1 MSNLEICE
9 IQQKHYEVWIEL
21 YHKYAEYYQV
31 DIPKDNF
38 DLTWRWLTSE
48 NYPFWGILADVDS
61 KIVGF
66 AHFRSLPSPL
76 DSCEVGFLDDLFV
89 LQEYRGKKIGYSLI
103 EKVHQIGKSKNW
115 PYINWIT
122 KDDNYTART
131 LYDKIS
137 TKTDWN
143 FYELT
148 VKSVS
153 YTHLTLPTSRE
164 V

>member
-1 MSNLEICE
+1 MLVKLNCFRETLMSKLEIYD
-9 IQQKHYEVWIEL
+9 IQKKHYKVWIEL

-38 DLTWRWLTSE
+38 DLTWKWLTSE

-148 VKSVS
+148 VKS
-153 YTHLTLPTSRE
+153 
-164 V
+164 

>member
-1 MSNLEICE
+1 MSNLEIFD

-38 DLTWRWLTSE
+38 DLTWKWLTNE

-122 KDDNYTART
+122 KDNNYTART

-148 VKSVS
+148 VKS
-153 YTHLTLPTSRE
+153 
-164 V
+164 

>member
-1 MSNLEICE
+1 MSNLEICY

-38 DLTWRWLTSE
+38 GLTWKWHTSE

-148 VKSVS
+148 VKS
-153 YTHLTLPTSRE
+153 
-164 V
+164 

>member
-38 DLTWRWLTSE
+38 DLTWQWLKSE

-89 LQEYRGKKIGYSLI
+89 LPDYRGKKIGYSLI

-143 FYELT
+143 FYELI
-148 VKSVS
+148 VK
-153 YTHLTLPTSRE
+153 
-164 V
+164 

>member
-1 MSNLEICE
+1 MLVKLNCFREMLMSKLEMYD
-9 IQQKHYEVWIEL
+9 IQKKHYEVWIEL

-38 DLTWRWLTSE
+38 DLTWKWLTSE

-76 DSCEVGFLDDLFV
+76 DSCEAGFLDDLFV
-89 LQEYRGKKIGYSLI
+89 LQGYRGKKIGYSLI

-148 VKSVS
+148 VK
-153 YTHLTLPTSRE
+153 
-164 V
+164 

>member
-38 DLTWRWLTSE
+38 DLTWKWLTSE

-122 KDDNYTART
+122 KDDNYTAKT

-148 VKSVS
+148 VKS
-153 YTHLTLPTSRE
+153 
-164 V
+164 

>member
-1 MSNLEICE
+1 MSNLEICD
-9 IQQKHYEVWIEL
+9 IQKKHYEVWIEL

-38 DLTWRWLTSE
+38 DLTWKWLTSE

-131 LYDKIS
+131 CLLY
-137 TKTDWN
+137 
-143 FYELT
+143 
-148 VKSVS
+148 
-153 YTHLTLPTSRE
+153 TSPSPRD
-164 V
+164 

>member
-1 MSNLEICE
+1 MSNLEICD

-38 DLTWRWLTSE
+38 DLTWKWLTSE

-148 VKSVS
+148 VKS
-153 YTHLTLPTSRE
+153 
-164 V
+164 

>member
-1 MSNLEICE
+1 MSNLEIYD

-38 DLTWRWLTSE
+38 DLTWKWLTSE

-148 VKSVS
+148 VK
-153 YTHLTLPTSRE
+153 L
-164 V
+164 

>member
-1 MSNLEICE
+1 MSNLEICD
-9 IQQKHYEVWIEL
+9 IQKKHYEVWIEL

-38 DLTWRWLTSE
+38 DLTWKWLTSE
-48 NYPFWGILADVDS
+48 NYPFWGILADIDS

-122 KDDNYTART
+122 KDNNYTART

-137 TKTDWN
+137 TKADWN

-148 VKSVS
+148 VK
-153 YTHLTLPTSRE
+153 
-164 V
+164 

>member
-1 MSNLEICE
+1 MLVKLNCFRETLMSNLEICD
-9 IQQKHYEVWIEL
+9 IQKKHYEVWIEL

-38 DLTWRWLTSE
+38 DLTWKWLTNE
-48 NYPFWGILADVDS
+48 NYPLWGILADVDS

-66 AHFRSLPSPL
+66 AHFRSLPIPL
-76 DSCEVGFLDDLFV
+76 DSCEAGFLDDLFV

-148 VKSVS
+148 VKS
-153 YTHLTLPTSRE
+153 
-164 V
+164 

>member
-1 MSNLEICE
+1 MSNLEISD

-38 DLTWRWLTSE
+38 DLAWKWLTSE

-143 FYELT
+143 FYELI
-148 VKSVS
+148 VK
-153 YTHLTLPTSRE
+153 
-164 V
+164 

>member
-1 MSNLEICE
+1 MSDLEICG

-38 DLTWRWLTSE
+38 DLTWKWLTSE

-76 DSCEVGFLDDLFV
+76 DSSEVGFLDDLFV

-148 VKSVS
+148 VKS
-153 YTHLTLPTSRE
+153 
-164 V
+164 

>member
-1 MSNLEICE
+1 MANLEICD

-38 DLTWRWLTSE
+38 DLTWKWLTSE

-148 VKSVS
+148 VKS
-153 YTHLTLPTSRE
+153 
-164 V
+164 

>member
-1 MSNLEICE
+1 MSNLEICD
-9 IQQKHYEVWIEL
+9 IQKKHYEVWIEL

-38 DLTWRWLTSE
+38 DLTWKWLTSE

-103 EKVHQIGKSKNW
+103 EKVHQIGKNKNW

-148 VKSVS
+148 VKGE
-153 YTHLTLPTSRE
+153 R
-164 V
+164 

>member
-1 MSNLEICE
+1 MCI
-9 IQQKHYEVWIEL
+9 
-21 YHKYAEYYQV
+21 
-31 DIPKDNF
+31 
-38 DLTWRWLTSE
+38 R
-48 NYPFWGILADVDS
+48 DS
-61 KIVGF
+61 
-66 AHFRSLPSPL
+66 FRSLPSPL

-148 VKSVS
+148 VKS
-153 YTHLTLPTSRE
+153 
-164 V
+164 

>member
-38 DLTWRWLTSE
+38 DLTWKWLTNE

-89 LQEYRGKKIGYSLI
+89 LQEYRGKKIGFSLI

-148 VKSVS
+148 VKS
-153 YTHLTLPTSRE
+153 
-164 V
+164 

>member
-38 DLTWRWLTSE
+38 DLTWKWLTTE

-76 DSCEVGFLDDLFV
+76 DSCEVGFLDDLFI

-148 VKSVS
+148 VKS
-153 YTHLTLPTSRE
+153 
-164 V
+164 

>member
-38 DLTWRWLTSE
+38 DLTWKWLTSE

-143 FYELT
+143 FYEMT
-148 VKSVS
+148 VKS
-153 YTHLTLPTSRE
+153 
-164 V
+164 

>member
-1 MSNLEICE
+1 MSNLEIFD

-38 DLTWRWLTSE
+38 DLTWKWLISE

-148 VKSVS
+148 VKS
-153 YTHLTLPTSRE
+153 
-164 V
+164 

>member
-1 MSNLEICE
+1 MLVKLNCFRETLMSKLEMYD
-9 IQQKHYEVWIEL
+9 IQKKHYEVWIEL

-38 DLTWRWLTSE
+38 DLTWKWLTSE

-148 VKSVS
+148 VK
-153 YTHLTLPTSRE
+153 
-164 V
+164 

>member
-1 MSNLEICE
+1 MFMSNLEICD
-9 IQQKHYEVWIEL
+9 IQKKHYEVWIEL
-21 YHKYAEYYQV
+21 YHKYAEYYRV

-38 DLTWRWLTSE
+38 DLTWKWLTSE

-103 EKVHQIGKSKNW
+103 EKVHQIGQNKSW

-122 KDDNYTART
+122 KDNNYTART

-148 VKSVS
+148 VK
-153 YTHLTLPTSRE
+153 
-164 V
+164 

>member
-1 MSNLEICE
+1 MSNLEIYD

-38 DLTWRWLTSE
+38 DLTWKWLTSE

-122 KDDNYTART
+122 KDNNYTART

-148 VKSVS
+148 VKS
-153 YTHLTLPTSRE
+153 
-164 V
+164 

>member
-38 DLTWRWLTSE
+38 DLTWKWLISE

-89 LQEYRGKKIGYSLI
+89 LQDYRGKKIGYSLI

-143 FYELT
+143 FYELI
-148 VKSVS
+148 VK
-153 YTHLTLPTSRE
+153 
-164 V
+164 

>member
-1 MSNLEICE
+1 MSNLEICD

-38 DLTWRWLTSE
+38 DLTWKWLTNE

-103 EKVHQIGKSKNW
+103 EKVYQIGKNKNW

-148 VKSVS
+148 VKS
-153 YTHLTLPTSRE
+153 
-164 V
+164 

>member
-1 MSNLEICE
+1 MSNLEICD

-38 DLTWRWLTSE
+38 DLTWKWLTSE
-48 NYPFWGILADVDS
+48 NYPLWGILADVDS

-148 VKSVS
+148 VKS
-153 YTHLTLPTSRE
+153 
-164 V
+164 

>member
-1 MSNLEICE
+1 MFMSNLEICD
-9 IQQKHYEVWIEL
+9 IQKKHYEVWIEL

-38 DLTWRWLTSE
+38 DLTWKWLTSG

-148 VKSVS
+148 VKS
-153 YTHLTLPTSRE
+153 
-164 V
+164 

>member
-38 DLTWRWLTSE
+38 DLTWKWLTSE

-103 EKVHQIGKSKNW
+103 EKIHQIGKSKNW

-148 VKSVS
+148 VKS
-153 YTHLTLPTSRE
+153 
-164 V
+164 

>member
-1 MSNLEICE
+1 MLVKLNCFRETLMSKLEMYD
-9 IQQKHYEVWIEL
+9 IQKKHYEVWIEL

-38 DLTWRWLTSE
+38 DLTWKWLTSE

-122 KDDNYTART
+122 KDDNYTAKT

-148 VKSVS
+148 VKS
-153 YTHLTLPTSRE
+153 
-164 V
+164 

>member
-1 MSNLEICE
+1 MSNLEISD
-9 IQQKHYEVWIEL
+9 IQKKHYEVWIEL

-38 DLTWRWLTSE
+38 DLTWKWLTSE
-48 NYPFWGILADVDS
+48 NYPFWGILAYVDS

-148 VKSVS
+148 VK
-153 YTHLTLPTSRE
+153 
-164 V
+164 

>member
-1 MSNLEICE
+1 MSNLEICD

-38 DLTWRWLTSE
+38 DLTWKWLTSE

-89 LQEYRGKKIGYSLI
+89 LQEFRGKKIGYSLI

-148 VKSVS
+148 VKS
-153 YTHLTLPTSRE
+153 
-164 V
+164 

>member
-1 MSNLEICE
+1 MLDLQICD
-9 IQQKHYEVWIEL
+9 IQKDNYQVWIEL
-21 YHKYAEYYQV
+21 YHKYAEYYKV
-31 DIPKDNF
+31 DIPEDNF
-38 DLTWRWLTSE
+38 NLTWKWLTNE
-48 NYPFWGILADVDS
+48 NFPLWGILAIVNT
-61 KIVGF
+61 KIVGL

-103 EKVHQIGKSKNW
+103 KKVHQIGKNKNW

-148 VKSVS
+148 V
-153 YTHLTLPTSRE
+153 E
-164 V
+164 D

>member
-1 MSNLEICE
+1 MSNLEICD

-38 DLTWRWLTSE
+38 DLTWKWLTSE

-137 TKTDWN
+137 TKN
-143 FYELT
+143 Y
-148 VKSVS
+148 
-153 YTHLTLPTSRE
+153 
-164 V
+164 

>member
-1 MSNLEICE
+1 MSNLEIYE

-38 DLTWRWLTSE
+38 DLTWKWLTTE
-48 NYPFWGILADVDS
+48 NYPFWGILANLDS

-89 LQEYRGKKIGYSLI
+89 LKEYRGKKIGYSLI

-148 VKSVS
+148 VKS
-153 YTHLTLPTSRE
+153 
-164 V
+164 

>member
-1 MSNLEICE
+1 MLVKLNCFRETLMSKLEMCD
-9 IQQKHYEVWIEL
+9 IQKKHYEVWIEL

-38 DLTWRWLTSE
+38 DLTWKWLTSE

-76 DSCEVGFLDDLFV
+76 DSCEAGFLDDLFV

-148 VKSVS
+148 VKS
-153 YTHLTLPTSRE
+153 
-164 V
+164 

>member
-38 DLTWRWLTSE
+38 ALTWKWLTSE

-148 VKSVS
+148 VKS
-153 YTHLTLPTSRE
+153 
-164 V
+164 

>member
-1 MSNLEICE
+1 MSNLEICD

-31 DIPKDNF
+31 NIPKDNF
-38 DLTWRWLTSE
+38 DLTWKWLTSE

-148 VKSVS
+148 VKS
-153 YTHLTLPTSRE
+153 
-164 V
+164 

>member
-1 MSNLEICE
+1 MSNLEICD

-38 DLTWRWLTSE
+38 DLTWKWLKSE

-148 VKSVS
+148 VKS
-153 YTHLTLPTSRE
+153 
-164 V
+164 

>member
-1 MSNLEICE
+1 MSNLEICD

-38 DLTWRWLTSE
+38 DLTWKWLTSE

-103 EKVHQIGKSKNW
+103 EKVHQIGKNKNW

-143 FYELT
+143 FYELI
-148 VKSVS
+148 VK
-153 YTHLTLPTSRE
+153 
-164 V
+164 

>member
-1 MSNLEICE
+1 MFMSNLEICD
-9 IQQKHYEVWIEL
+9 IQKKHYEVWIEL

-38 DLTWRWLTSE
+38 DLTWKWLISE

-148 VKSVS
+148 VKS
-153 YTHLTLPTSRE
+153 
-164 V
+164 